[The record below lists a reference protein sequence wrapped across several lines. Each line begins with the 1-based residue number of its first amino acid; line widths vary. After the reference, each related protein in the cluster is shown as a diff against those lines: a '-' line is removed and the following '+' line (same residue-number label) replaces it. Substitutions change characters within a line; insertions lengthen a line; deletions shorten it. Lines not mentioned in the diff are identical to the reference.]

1 MNEGKIVLEVRR
13 AGVVS
18 SGDVIKITPA
28 ARAAL
33 NRLIEE
39 TGLSA
44 RYIASALITQ
54 GENLVEI
61 VEV

>member
-1 MNEGKIVLEVRR
+1 MNERKIILEVRR
-13 AGVVS
+13 AGVLGC
-18 SGDVIKITPA
+18 GDVIKITPA

-44 RYIASALITQ
+44 RQIASALITQ